1 MQVTVQGVNLVS
13 DVRTCGKLS
22 LVDLAGSERVA
33 KSEAVGQRLLEA
45 AAINKSLSA
54 LGQIFAALA
63 ARQKHIPYVTADG
76 GADCTLCSLVVFIRR
91 YRNSKLTHL
100 LQDSLGGDAK
110 ACMFLNCSPLA
121 DNLAETK
128 STLNFGAGIAKI
140 ELGPVRK
147 NVGK

>member
-1 MQVTVQGVNLVS
+1 MS
-13 DVRTCGKLS
+13 EVRTCGKLS

-33 KSEAVGQRLLEA
+33 RSEAVGVRLLEA

-63 ARQKHIPYVTADG
+63 ARQKHVP
-76 GADCTLCSLVVFIRR
+76 

-121 DNLAETK
+121 ENLAETK
-128 STLNFGAGIAKI
+128 STMNFGAGIAKI

-147 NVGK
+147 NVAK